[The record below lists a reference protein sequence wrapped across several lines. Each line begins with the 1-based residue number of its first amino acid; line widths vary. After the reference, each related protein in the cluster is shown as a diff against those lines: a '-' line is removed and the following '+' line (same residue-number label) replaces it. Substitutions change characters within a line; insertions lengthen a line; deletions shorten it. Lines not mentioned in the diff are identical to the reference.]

1 MTRADCIA
9 GDQLRAFVERIER
22 LEEEKQTIA
31 DDIKDVY
38 AEAKANG
45 FDTKILRQIVR
56 LRKLD
61 TAERQEFEALLD
73 LYMHALGMTTAER
86 LDATEA
92 TTGQID
98 IESSIARSSASE
110 GTYVQ

>member
-1 MTRADCIA
+1 MTYENVSGGVAA
-9 GDQLRAFVERIER
+9 DQLRAIVERIEK

-45 FDTKILRQIVR
+45 YDSKIIRQVVR
-56 LRKLD
+56 LRKQD
-61 TAERQEFEALLD
+61 SAERSEQEQLLD

-86 LDATEA
+86 VQAVERY
-92 TTGQID
+92 TGQID
-98 IESSIARSSASE
+98 IESASLMAAE
-110 GTYVQ
+110 